1 MSGVLL
7 GALPLAA
14 VAQAPLS
21 VDTVTDQASIPQI
34 GGIAAM
40 DIITLKA
47 SGPGAPL
54 RYGNVVAGSERVQ
67 LDGERLTAGSD
78 YAMDYAAGVVYLH
91 RAQKA
96 GQTLTV
102 SYRYLKNADPK
113 QISPFAGISGFKF
126 DLVPGGLHVL
136 MGLGMAERATD
147 GSVLQSNAFGFN
159 NSFKFGQSQ
168 LNGLYVYG
176 NRQKTDNRAG
186 IAYDMSGSAGSAS
199 TDDGRSQLL
208 LQNYSSK
215 MMGGTAQLDYQ
226 DISKNFAS
234 FGAVRDAGYDD
245 GAVQR
250 LQNERGLQRIG
261 VTLKDMKIGS
271 LGVSQSYRTVKD
283 GNSSID
289 WRSFGV
295 AQGGLKVNWNSQ
307 KVENTFTRFANL
319 SEGNHDQL
327 GREVGMSRQNLS
339 GEFAQKVGKIS
350 FTSTSI
356 RDDATGHDI
365 HRKEWA
371 LDASN
376 LKFNVGQQDVDA
388 GFANRF
394 PSLMG
399 NEQAMYG
406 REAGLHRE
414 WMSLNTA
421 ILGKATPF
429 TFSQNILASDAGS
442 FKARDASLKGSTWTL
457 VHSDRKADATFG
469 NLGSM
474 TDGEVDS
481 HVKAIAAMYGPGTPF
496 GAGDRGMFMSG
507 VGISRSYTGLT
518 AQPFKK
524 WNLTFDQLDLKGRQG
539 KGNVTSASLT
549 GKNSQFSYRH
559 QALGQKFTEVTSLMG
574 FEQAKLGTISGLDRT
589 DMGMNLK
596 FGGKTLTASRM
607 TADSPTGGASRNSLA
622 FQDKKIDVQ
631 VNTREVAAG
640 FTNATQLVDAQSSLL
655 NALVGFKERDAKVKW
670 AILPTLNLDAALEET
685 VNMQTNQANRLNQY
699 ALDWTPNGTT
709 KVQYYKFNQENHD
722 PLSTLF
728 ASEIERMN
736 LIKNFGK
743 YGVLTVSEET
753 QNFDSAQTNLTD
765 FHRQSFS
772 YETKLD
778 ARTSI
783 RTEQSFTKFEGGGKE
798 DISANTISTTLT
810 KRIGVSLT
818 DMKVDRQGT
827 EQVVQQN
834 VAHRNYGFWYDF
846 GHGLLLSYGYA
857 RQLTADGQGT
867 MSSTLTVGQKKDGV
881 APDQVGSV
889 GTASVGG
896 VAFGGGYG
904 VNGWDSGDRTQSFS
918 NVSFASAKPLK
929 FGVVKD
935 LKFNFALDT
944 AADYSQWLRENRVM
958 GFSAKVGGN
967 AFSFDYRGQMAQSGQ
982 RAIDRTYKLDTD
994 ASDKQKLKASI
1005 YYKLRTLPTDEQV
1018 MIRNFAITARPA
1030 KNLEVTQLMQT
1041 NPEVFQAN
1049 ALLGSVTQASRS
1061 NTWKVDYKRSP
1072 NLTFGASWTE
1082 LINEQNL
1089 TAARTT
1095 GLNMKLFEA
1104 KGSPV
1109 TLFYGVEQSS
1119 QPTLRQLTERYSIQF
1134 DQRPGTNQ
1142 ILSFFVGN
1150 VSYGHMVPTG
1160 YTTHNWTLRLDYQ
1173 LRFRM

>member
-1 MSGVLL
+1 MLL
-7 GALPLAA
+7 GALPL
-14 VAQAPLS
+14 VASAQVPLS
-21 VDTVTDQASIPQI
+21 VETVNEQASVPQI

-54 RYGNVVAGSERVQ
+54 RYGGVVAGSERVQ

-102 SYRYLKNADPK
+102 SYRYQKNVDPK
-113 QISPFAGISGFKF
+113 QISPFAGISGFKY
-126 DLVPGGLHVL
+126 DLVPGGLNLL

-147 GSVLQSNAFGFN
+147 GTVLQSNIFGFN
-159 NSFKFGQSQ
+159 NSFKFGQGQ
-168 LNGLYVYG
+168 LNGLFVYG
-176 NRQKTDNRAG
+176 NREKTDNRAG
-186 IAYDMSGSAGSAS
+186 FAYDMSGSTGSAS
-199 TDDGRSQLL
+199 TDDGKSQLL
-208 LQNYSSK
+208 LQSYSTK
-215 MMGGTAQLDYQ
+215 MMGGTVQMDYQ

-234 FGAVRDAGYDD
+234 FGTVKNAGYDD
-245 GAVQR
+245 AAIQR
-250 LQNERGLQRIG
+250 LQNERGLQRTGMSI
-261 VTLKDMKIGS
+261 KDMKFGS
-271 LGVSQSYRTVKD
+271 LGISQSFRTVKD
-283 GNSSID
+283 GDSSID

-295 AQGGLKVNWNSQ
+295 AQGGLKVNWSSQ

-319 SEGNHDQL
+319 SEGDHDQL
-327 GREVGMSRQNLS
+327 AREVGMSRQNLS
-339 GEFAQKVGKIS
+339 GEFAQKIGKLS
-350 FTSTSI
+350 FTTSSI
-356 RDDATGHDI
+356 RDDATGNDI

-371 LDASN
+371 LDSSK
-376 LKFNVGQQDVDA
+376 LKFNVGQQSVDSGIA
-388 GFANRF
+388 SRF

-414 WMSLNTA
+414 WMSMDTA
-421 ILGKATPF
+421 ILGKSTPF
-429 TFSQNILASDAGS
+429 SFSQNILASDAGS

-457 VHSDRKADATFG
+457 VHSDRSADANFA
-469 NLGSM
+469 NLGAM

-481 HVKAIAAMYGPGTPF
+481 HVKAIAAMYGAGTAF
-496 GAGDRGMFMSG
+496 SANDRGGFLAG
-507 VGISRSYTGLT
+507 VGVGRSYTGFT
-518 AQPFKK
+518 AKPFKA
-524 WNLTFDQLDLKGRQG
+524 WDLNFSQLDLKGRQG
-539 KGNVTSASLT
+539 KGSVTSASLN
-549 GKNSQFSYRH
+549 GKNSQFSYRKE
-559 QALGQKFTEVTSLMG
+559 ALGAKFTEVTSLMG
-574 FEQAKLGTISGLDRT
+574 FEQAKLGTVSGLDRT
-589 DMGMNLK
+589 DMGMNVK

-607 TADSPTGGASRNSLA
+607 SADSPTGGASRNSLT

-631 VNTREVAAG
+631 VNTREVASG
-640 FTNATQLVDAQSSLL
+640 FTNIAQVTDAQSSLL

-670 AILPTLNLDAALEET
+670 AILPSLNLDAALEET

-709 KVQYYKFNQENHD
+709 KVQYYKFSQENHD

-736 LIKNFGK
+736 LYKNFGK
-743 YGVLTVSEET
+743 YGILTVTEET
-753 QNFDSAQTNLTD
+753 QNFDSTQTNLTD

-783 RTEQSFTKFEGGGKE
+783 RTEQSYTKFEGGGKE
-798 DISANTISTTLT
+798 DVSANTISTALT

-867 MSSTLTVGQKKDGV
+867 MNSTLTVGQKKDGV
-881 APDQVGSV
+881 TADQVGSV
-889 GTASVGG
+889 GTGTVGA
-896 VAFGGGYG
+896 VTFGGGYG

-918 NVSFASAKPLK
+918 NVSFASAKPLQ
-929 FGVVKD
+929 FGAFKEV
-935 LKFNFALDT
+935 KFNFGLDT

-958 GFSAKVGGN
+958 GFSGKIAGN

-982 RAIDRTYKLDTD
+982 RAIDRTYKLETD
-994 ASDKQKLKASI
+994 KSDKQKLKASI
-1005 YYKLRTLPTDEQV
+1005 YYKLRTLPTDQQV
-1018 MIRNFAITARPA
+1018 MIRNFAITARAA

-1041 NPEVFQAN
+1041 NPEVFQAD
-1049 ALLGSVTQASRS
+1049 ALLGSVTQASKS
-1061 NTWKVDYKRSP
+1061 NTWKVDYKQNG

-1089 TAARTT
+1089 TAARTS
-1095 GLNMKLFEA
+1095 GINLKLFEA

-1109 TLFYGVEQSS
+1109 TLFYGVEQAS
-1119 QPTLRQLTERYSIQF
+1119 QPTLKRLTERYSIQF
-1134 DQRPGTNQ
+1134 DQRPGINQ
-1142 ILSFFVGN
+1142 MLSFFIGN
-1150 VSYGHMVPTG
+1150 VSYGHMVPDG
-1160 YTTHNWTLRLDYQ
+1160 YTNHNWTLRLDYQ
-1173 LRFRM
+1173 LRFRL